1 LFQLIEQILFKEKVM
16 QLNISDKAKK
26 ELSAGGVG
34 KDAYLRLAVTPGGCA
49 GMSYSMLLDDTI
61 REGDQVVYHEDELK
75 VVTDPDSAQYLD
87 GLHIDFSDDL
97 VESGFRIS
105 NPNAQK
111 ACACG
116 SSFGC

>member
-1 LFQLIEQILFKEKVM
+1 M
-16 QLNISDKAKK
+16 QLNISEKAKQ
-26 ELSAGGVG
+26 ELCAGGVG

-49 GMSYSMLLDDTI
+49 GMSYSMLLDDTL
-61 REGDQVVYHEDELK
+61 REGDQIVYTDDELR

-87 GLHIDFSDDL
+87 GLNIDYSDDL
-97 VESGFRIS
+97 VESGFRIH

-111 ACACG
+111 SCGCG